1 MITIFCDF
9 CQFSAKKLCVFLK
22 NQCYAQIFAKNSSS
36 LSKKAI
42 FHRKIRRKYL
52 KNHNICPWSRLPD
65 IRFGGE
71 DEITDRL
78 WRHPLG
84 RKLGFAVRLLEMIS

>member
-1 MITIFCDF
+1 MTNALAYYNADVVVVNSEVVGLAPGVDVMITIFCDF

-52 KNHNICPWSRLPD
+52 NKS
-65 IRFGGE
+65 
-71 DEITDRL
+71 
-78 WRHPLG
+78 
-84 RKLGFAVRLLEMIS
+84 